1 MYKNTNIL
9 KPVAHAL
16 LSENKSKKVLFRNF
30 FFKEINNYFKKV
42 CCVKQIIDES
52 FLSKHDSQSR
62 TILFT
67 YLKFNVNTL

>member
-16 LSENKSKKVLFRNF
+16 LSENKSKKVLFRYF

-52 FLSKHDSQSR
+52 LLS
-62 TILFT
+62 
-67 YLKFNVNTL
+67 